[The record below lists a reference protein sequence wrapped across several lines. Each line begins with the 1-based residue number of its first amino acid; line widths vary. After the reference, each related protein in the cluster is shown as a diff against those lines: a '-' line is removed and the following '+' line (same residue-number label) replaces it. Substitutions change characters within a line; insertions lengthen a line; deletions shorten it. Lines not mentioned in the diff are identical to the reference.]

1 MVQLSTFIHLSLDNT
16 NTFHIILSLLRMAND
31 VTIDYMAK
39 VHRLPE
45 SQAHLSFTPEEHSE
59 FLGLTYLSLGAWVC
73 WPNLLCAPF

>member
-1 MVQLSTFIHLSLDNT
+1 
-16 NTFHIILSLLRMAND
+16 MAND